1 MNLAEFSIRNR
12 LIMSIVII
20 LSLVGGLSAYKSM
33 PRFEDPEFVIRTA
46 QIITEYPGA
55 SPLQVAEEISGAL
68 ESEIQGMQEVSEIR
82 STSYHGVSVISV
94 DIKREFS
101 ATKSDLQLVWTRLRN
116 RVHDAQ
122 ALLPPGGG
130 PSIVNDDYGDVFG
143 LYYLVT
149 GEGYSLKELHEYAEG
164 LRTSLLSVDG
174 VAKIVLEGD
183 RTEAIYVELSREN
196 IAVLGLSL
204 ENVLADLARQNSI
217 LAAGS
222 VQIGTQRL
230 QIQPSGDLGSVEDL
244 SNVIV
249 SGGSSDKLIYLKD
262 IAIIRRDYVDPP
274 QYLTRYD
281 GRPAISLGISNVN
294 GANVAVIGEEI
305 RAKLEALSD
314 QRPLGVEVSEF
325 YHQGDAVNQAV
336 SSFVV
341 NVVAALGIVLITLF
355 VFMGLRSAV
364 IIGAVLVVTVA
375 ATLATMSLVGI
386 PMHRISLGALIIA
399 LGMLVDNA
407 IVVTEGVLVGIKS
420 GRKKLEVAKEVVGR
434 TKWALLGGT
443 IVGILAFAPIGFA
456 PGDTAEYTNHLFWVI
471 LISLLYSWIFA
482 LTLVPMISDLIFKQV
497 DISEDVDKAD
507 GKIIDLYKRFMRAV
521 LGYRWVV
528 IGSVTAMF
536 AASIFGFGYVKE
548 GFFPTSTTP
557 QIAID
562 YWLPEGTDIAQTEND
577 ITQIETKISTMRG
590 VEGVHSVIGAGA
602 LRYMLIYSPE
612 PPNSAYGQIIV
623 KVDDIKNIAGLM
635 PQMQTYLDSA
645 FPAAQSR
652 VWRFQMGPSQGSKIE
667 ATFTGPDPKVLR
679 KLAVEAMTIVN
690 AAPSAKGVKLD
701 WRQEVPVIVPFY
713 NAERGRRTGVS
724 REEMANSLNT
734 HFSGRVLGVYRE
746 GDDLIPI
753 INRAP
758 ESERRDLATGASI
771 QILSEGTGKTVP
783 LSEIVDDVNIV
794 WTDGQLRRENRVWTL
809 KVQADPVQGVLASEL
824 LDELRPQIEAI
835 TMPAGYDLRWDGEY
849 GDSQEANT
857 QLAQTLPIG
866 LLAMVLVVVLLF
878 NAIRQAVVIWLIV
891 PLALIGVV
899 VGLLVTGTALEFM
912 AILGLLSLSGLLI
925 KNAIVLVDQMGLE
938 IKDGKP
944 RHDAVIDSA
953 VSRVRP
959 VMMGSLTTIFG
970 VIPLMWD
977 VFFSSMAIVIVFG
990 LAFATVLTLVVLPAI
1005 YAVIFNIK
1013 STETA
1018 QPVAALILAV
1028 EGT

>member
-12 LIMSIVII
+12 LIVSIVIL
-20 LSLVGGLSAYKSM
+20 LSLIGGLLAYKSM

-46 QIITEYPGA
+46 QIITQYPGA
-55 SPLQVAEEISGAL
+55 SPLQVADEISEAL
-68 ESEIQGMQEVSEIR
+68 ETEIQSMQEVSEIR
-82 STSYHGVSVISV
+82 STSYPGVSVISV

-116 RVHDAQ
+116 RVQDAQ
-122 ALLPPGGG
+122 VLLPPGGG
-130 PSIVNDDYGDVFG
+130 PSVVNDDYGDVFG

-149 GEGYSLKELHEYAEG
+149 GEGYSLKELHDYAKDM
-164 LRTSLLSVDG
+164 RTALLSVDG
-174 VAKIVLEGD
+174 VAKIVLAGKRD
-183 RTEAIYVELSREN
+183 EAIYIELSREN
-196 IAVLGLSL
+196 VAALGLSL
-204 ENVLADLARQNSI
+204 ENVLTDLARQNSI
-217 LAAGS
+217 VAAGS
-222 VQIGTQRL
+222 VRIGTQRL
-230 QIQPSGDLGSVEDL
+230 QIQPSGDLSSVEDL

-249 SGGSSDKLIYLKD
+249 SGGASDKLIYLKD
-262 IAIIRRDYVDPP
+262 IATIRRDYIDPP

-281 GRPAISLGISNVN
+281 GQPAIALGISNVN
-294 GANVAVIGEEI
+294 GANVAVIGEQI
-305 RAKLEALSD
+305 RTKLDALSD
-314 QRPLGVEVSEF
+314 QRPLGIEVSEF

-364 IIGAVLVVTVA
+364 IIGTVLVVTVA
-375 ATLATMSLVGI
+375 ATLTTMSLVGI

-420 GRKKLEVAKEVVGR
+420 GRKKLDVAKEVVGR

-482 LTLVPMISDLIFKQV
+482 LTLVPMIADLIFKQEEV
-497 DISEDVDKAD
+497 SEDATKAD
-507 GKIIDLYKRFMRAV
+507 GKIISAYKRFMRAV

-528 IGSVTAMF
+528 IGSVVAMF
-536 AASIFGFGYVKE
+536 AASIFGFGFVKE

-562 YWLPEGTDIAQTEND
+562 YWLPEGTDIAQTESD
-577 ITQIETKISTMRG
+577 ITQIETKITTMDG
-590 VEGVHSVIGAGA
+590 VEGIHSVIGAGA

-612 PPNSAYGQIIV
+612 TPNSAYGQIIV
-623 KVDDIKNIAGLM
+623 KVDDIKNIAALM
-635 PQMQTYLDSA
+635 PQMQSYLDGA

-667 ATFTGPDPKVLR
+667 ATFIGPDPKVLR
-679 KLAVEAMTIVN
+679 ELAVEAMTVVN
-690 AAPSAKGVKLD
+690 SAPTATGVKLD
-701 WRQEVPVIVPFY
+701 WRQEVPTIVPIY
-713 NAERGRRTGVS
+713 NPERGRRTDVS
-724 REEMANSLNT
+724 REEMSNSLNA

-758 ESERRDLATGASI
+758 ERERRDLATGASI
-771 QILSEGTGKTVP
+771 QILSSGTGKTVP
-783 LSEIVDDVNIV
+783 LSEIVDDVNII
-794 WTDGQLRRENRVWTL
+794 WTDGQLRRENRIWTI
-809 KVQADPVQGVLASEL
+809 KVQADPVQGVLASDL
-824 LDELRPQIEAI
+824 LGQLRPQIEAI
-835 TMPAGYDLRWDGEY
+835 ALPAGYELRWDGEY
-849 GDSQEANT
+849 GDSQEANA

-878 NAIRQAVVIWLIV
+878 NAIRQAIVIWLIV

-944 RHDAVIDSA
+944 RYDAVIDSA
-953 VSRVRP
+953 VSRIRP

-1005 YAVIFNIK
+1005 YAAVFNIK

-1018 QPVAALILAV
+1018 ASVFQQPLTLKGA
-1028 EGT
+1028 

>member
-20 LSLVGGLSAYKSM
+20 LSLVGGLLAYKSM

-55 SPLQVAEEISGAL
+55 TPLQVAEEVSEAL
-68 ESEIQGMQEVSEIR
+68 ESEIQTMQEVDEIR

-94 DIKREFS
+94 DIKRDFS
-101 ATKSDLQLVWTRLRN
+101 VTKSDLQIVWTRLRN
-116 RVHDAQ
+116 RVQDAQ
-122 ALLPPGGG
+122 RRLPPGAG

-149 GEGYSLKELHEYAEG
+149 GEGYSLKELHDYAKD

-174 VAKIVLEGD
+174 VAKVALAGD
-183 RTEAIYVELSREN
+183 RREAVYIELSREN
-196 IAVLGLSL
+196 VAALGLSL

-217 LAAGS
+217 LAAGT

-230 QIQPSGDLGSVEDL
+230 QIQPSGDVGSVEEL
-244 SNVIV
+244 SHVIV
-249 SGGSSDKLIYLKD
+249 SGGASDKLIYLKD
-262 IAIIRRDYVDPP
+262 IATIYRDYIDPP
-274 QYLTRYD
+274 QYLTRYN
-281 GRPAISLGISNVN
+281 GQPAISLGISNVN
-294 GANVAVIGEEI
+294 GANVAVIGDDI
-305 RAKLEALSD
+305 RAKLTQLSD
-314 QRPLGVEVSEF
+314 QRPLGIEVSEF

-336 SSFVV
+336 SSFVI

-420 GRKKLEVAKEVVGR
+420 GRKKLEVAKEVVAR

-482 LTLVPMISDLIFKQV
+482 LTLVPMIADLIFKEEMGA
-497 DISEDVDKAD
+497 EDATQAD
-507 GKIIDLYKRFMRAV
+507 GKFITLYKRFMRAV

-528 IGSVTAMF
+528 IGSVAALF

-562 YWLPEGTDIAQTEND
+562 YWLPEGTDIAQTEQD
-577 ITQIETKISTMRG
+577 ITQIETKIAAMDG
-590 VEGVHSVIGAGA
+590 VEGLHSVIGAGA

-612 PPNSAYGQIIV
+612 TPNSAYAQIIV

-635 PQMQTYLDSA
+635 PQMQSYLDGA

-667 ATFTGPDPKVLR
+667 ATFIGPDPKVLR
-679 KLAVEAMTIVN
+679 ELAVKAMEVVN
-690 AAPSAKGVKLD
+690 GAPKATGVKLD
-701 WRQEVPVIVPFY
+701 WRQEVPTIVPQY

-724 REEMANSLNT
+724 REEMSSSLNA

-758 ESERRDLATGASI
+758 ERERRDLATGASI
-771 QILSEGTGKTVP
+771 QILSGGTGKTVP
-783 LSEIVDDVNIV
+783 LSEIVDDVSII
-794 WTDGQLRRENRVWTL
+794 WTDGQLRRENRVWTI
-809 KVQADPVQGVLASEL
+809 KVQADPIQGVLASDL
-824 LDELRPQIEAI
+824 LGQLRPQIEAI
-835 TMPAGYDLRWDGEY
+835 ALPAGYSLRWDGEY
-849 GDSQEANT
+849 GDSQEANAE
-857 QLAQTLPIG
+857 LAQTLPMG

-878 NAIRQAVVIWLIV
+878 NAIRQAIVIWLIV

-938 IKDGKP
+938 IKEGKP
-944 RHDAVIDSA
+944 RFDAVIDSA

-1005 YAVIFNIK
+1005 YAAIFNIK
-1013 STETA
+1013 STEIA
-1018 QPVAALILAV
+1018 PSVSLSIPVLGGA
-1028 EGT
+1028 

>member
-1 MNLAEFSIRNR
+1 MNLAEFSIRNH

-20 LSLVGGLSAYKSM
+20 LSLVGGLLAYKSM

-55 SPLQVAEEISGAL
+55 SPLQVAEEVSEAL
-68 ESEIQGMQEVSEIR
+68 ESEIQSMQEVSEIR
-82 STSYHGVSVISV
+82 STAYHGVSVIEV

-101 ATKSDLQLVWTRLRN
+101 VTKSDLQIVWTRLRN

-122 ALLPPGGG
+122 RLLPPGGG

-149 GEGYSLKELHEYAEG
+149 GEGFSLKELHDYAKD

-174 VAKIVLEGD
+174 VAKIALAGE
-183 RTEAIYVELSREN
+183 RNEAIYVELSREN
-196 IAVLGLSL
+196 VAALGLSL

-230 QIQPSGDLGSVEDL
+230 QIQPSGNLGSLEDL
-244 SNVIV
+244 NNVIV
-249 SGGSSDKLIYLKD
+249 SGGASDKLIYLKD
-262 IAIIRRDYVDPP
+262 IAAIRRGYVEPP

-281 GRPAISLGISNVN
+281 GQPAIALGISNVT
-294 GANVAVIGEEI
+294 GANVAVIGEQI
-305 RAKLEALSD
+305 RAKLDALSA
-314 QRPLGVEVSEF
+314 QRPLGIEVSEF

-336 SSFVV
+336 SSFVI

-355 VFMGLRSAV
+355 IFMGLRSAV

-420 GRKKLEVAKEVVGR
+420 GRKKLEVAQEVVGR

-482 LTLVPMISDLIFKQV
+482 LTLVPMIADLIFKQ
-497 DISEDVDKAD
+497 EDAPDDVAKAD
-507 GKIIDLYKRFMRAV
+507 GKIISLYKRFMRAV

-528 IGSVTAMF
+528 IGSVTALF
-536 AASIFGFGYVKE
+536 AASIFGFNYVKE

-562 YWLPEGTDIAQTEND
+562 YWLPEGTDIAQTESD
-577 ITQIETKISTMRG
+577 ITQIETKISAMDG
-590 VEGVHSVIGAGA
+590 VEGLHSVIGAGA

-612 PPNSAYGQIIV
+612 TPNSAYGQIIV
-623 KVDDIKNIAGLM
+623 KVDDIQKIASLM
-635 PQMQTYLDSA
+635 PQMQSYLDGA

-667 ATFTGPDPKVLR
+667 ATFIGPDPKVLR
-679 KLAVEAMTIVN
+679 ELAVEAMAIVN
-690 AAPSAKGVKLD
+690 SAPTATGVKLD
-701 WRQEVPVIVPFY
+701 WRQEVPTIVPQY

-724 REEMANSLNT
+724 REEMSSALNA

-771 QILSEGTGKTVP
+771 QILSGASGKTVP

-794 WTDGQLRRENRVWTL
+794 WTDGQLRRENRIWTL
-809 KVQADPVQGVLASEL
+809 KVQADPVQGVLTSDL
-824 LDELRPQIEAI
+824 LGQLRPQIEAI
-835 TMPAGYDLRWDGEY
+835 SLPAEYELRWDGEY
-849 GDSQEANT
+849 GDSQTANAE
-857 QLAQTLPIG
+857 LAQTLPMG

-878 NAIRQAVVIWLIV
+878 NAIRQAIVIWLIV

-938 IKDGKP
+938 IKEGKP

-1005 YAVIFNIK
+1005 YVAIFKIR
-1013 STETA
+1013 SSETA
-1018 QPVAALILAV
+1018 DAV
-1028 EGT
+1028 PLPIAVLEGV